1 MELSL
6 SMYSMHRTVREKGW
20 SAADWLRF
28 CGTEGW
34 SKVELL
40 AHFWKD
46 AAAELDETA
55 DTAKA
60 CGIEVV
66 SYAVSNNLVSPDPRE
81 RKAGLR
87 KIIDDIPLA
96 QKLGTNVIRVF
107 SGNWIDGIE
116 YRDALEWVVDG
127 LKEAAERAEAAGVTL
142 CLENHGKLAGRGEQ
156 VKEIID
162 RVDSPSLRSTFDTG
176 NFLLVDEHPLEAAKT
191 LLPYVGHVHFK
202 DFKEQEGGR
211 YKSLSGRTY
220 EGVPA
225 GEGDTDL
232 PQMLRLLADAGYRGR
247 LVLEY
252 EGLGSDV
259 EGIRQS
265 YRNFERMAAAYA

>member
-28 CGTEGW
+28 CKTEGW
-34 SKVELL
+34 LRVELL

-46 AAAELDETA
+46 VDAELDETA
-55 DTAKA
+55 DTAREN
-60 CGIEVV
+60 GIEVV
-66 SYAVSNNLVSPDPRE
+66 SYAVSNNLVSLNPEERE
-81 RKAGLR
+81 AGLR
-87 KIIDDIPLA
+87 KITDDIPVA
-96 QKLGTNVIRVF
+96 RRLGTNVMRVF
-107 SGNWIDGIE
+107 SGNLADGIE
-116 YRDALEWVVDG
+116 YRDALRWIVDG
-127 LKEAAERAEAAGVTL
+127 LKRAADEAGQAGVTL

-162 RVDSPSLRSTFDTG
+162 RVGSPALRSTFDTG
-176 NFLLVDEHPLEAAKT
+176 NFLLVDERPTEAAKA
-191 LLPYVGHVHFK
+191 LLPLVGHVHFK
-202 DFKEQEGGR
+202 DFQEREGGR
-211 YKSLSGRTY
+211 YKSLSGRVY

-225 GEGDTDL
+225 GEGDADL
-232 PQMLRLLADAGYRGR
+232 PAVLRLLADSGYRGR

-259 EGIRQS
+259 EGIRRS
-265 YRNFERMAAAYA
+265 YANFERMAAAYA